1 MNQSLDRRAES
12 GILIGNQID
21 KDQVSNPLARRMVAG
36 FDAALMALVAEVEP
50 RPASVHEVG
59 CGEGRLSRRL
69 HAALGVE
76 VRATDFSHELIAENT
91 RRGDA
96 GVRYAAR
103 SIYDLDPGEDRAD
116 LVFCCE
122 VLEHVER
129 PGDALAALRRL
140 GARDYILSVPREPL
154 WRVLNMARGKYLGA
168 LGNTPG
174 HLNHWSVREFAVFL
188 ARGGFRAEHRVTPL
202 PWQMVRG
209 RFEPSTR

>member
-1 MNQSLDRRAES
+1 MSQQSHDRRAED
-12 GILIGNQID
+12 GILIGNQVD
-21 KDQVSNPLARRMVAG
+21 KDQVSNPIARRMVEG
-36 FDAALMALVAEVEP
+36 FDGALMSLVAEFRP

-76 VRATDFSHELIAENT
+76 VRATDFSRELIAENT
-91 RRGDA
+91 ARGDA
-96 GVRYAAR
+96 GVWYAAR
-103 SIYDLDPGEDRAD
+103 SIYDLDPGEDGAN
-116 LVFCCE
+116 LVLCCE

-129 PGDALAALRRL
+129 PADALAALRRL

-174 HLNHWSVREFAVFL
+174 HLNHWSVRGFAKFL
-188 ARGGFRAEHRVTPL
+188 ARGGFRVKRCLTPL
-202 PWQMVRG
+202 PWQMVQG
-209 RFEPSTR
+209 RFE